1 MRLDGP
7 RAGLLFGIFTLSSA
21 PPEPT
26 RILKQPEYRVVQ
38 RGMSALFECKVKHD
52 PSLIPTMTWRK
63 DNGELPDDER
73 YASLTFVLDTVCGKK
88 WRKASH

>member
-1 MRLDGP
+1 M
-7 RAGLLFGIFTLSSA
+7 FGIFTLSSV

-52 PSLIPTMTWRK
+52 PSLVPTMTWRK

-73 YASLTFVLDTVCGKK
+73 YTSLAFVLRSVGGEKNGGK
-88 WRKASH
+88 RLTGL